1 MHTSAPGRRARVRQ
15 QPGVDGP
22 RPPRPD
28 WVGRALHG
36 LLRVLLALGVG
47 LATAALL

>member
-1 MHTSAPGRRARVRQ
+1 MHTSAPGQRARARP
-15 QPGVDGP
+15 QPVADGP
-22 RPPRPD
+22 SAPRPD

-36 LLRVLLALGVG
+36 LLRVLLALGIG